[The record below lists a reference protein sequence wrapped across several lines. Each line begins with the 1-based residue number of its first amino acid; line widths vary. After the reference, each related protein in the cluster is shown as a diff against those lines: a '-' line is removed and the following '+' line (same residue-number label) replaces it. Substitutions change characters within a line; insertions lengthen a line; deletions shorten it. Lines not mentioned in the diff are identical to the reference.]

1 MLLTVGIL
9 KRHVLRLYLGI
20 IQCCQIIIAFSFRV
34 FQPSVDLQGHHVL
47 GAVRNEVDHVDSG
60 LEYVGGTLEH
70 VGRVLEDDI
79 GGGLVEQCKR
89 GS

>member
-1 MLLTVGIL
+1 MSLYKGIL
-9 KRHVLRLYLGI
+9 
-20 IQCCQIIIAFSFRV
+20 QCFQIISTFSFRV

-60 LEYVGGTLEH
+60 LEHVGGTLEH
-70 VGRVLEDDI
+70 VDRDLADGI

>member
-20 IQCCQIIIAFSFRV
+20 IQCCQIIIASFRV

-47 GAVRNEVDHVDSG
+47 DAVRNEVDHVDSG
-60 LEYVGGTLEH
+60 LEHVGGTLEH
-70 VGRVLEDDI
+70 VGRVLKDGI
-79 GGGLVEQCKR
+79 GGGLVEQRKR

>member
-9 KRHVLRLYLGI
+9 KRNVLRLYVGI
-20 IQCCQIIIAFSFRV
+20 IQCCQIITAFSFRV

-70 VGRVLEDDI
+70 VSRVLEDDI

>member
-20 IQCCQIIIAFSFRV
+20 IQCCQIITAFSFRV

-60 LEYVGGTLEH
+60 HDHVDGTLEH
-70 VGRVLEDDI
+70 VGREDDI

>member
-1 MLLTVGIL
+1 MLLSVGIL

-47 GAVRNEVDHVDSG
+47 DAVRNEVDHVDSS
-60 LEYVGGTLEH
+60 LEH
-70 VGRVLEDDI
+70 VGREDDI

>member
-9 KRHVLRLYLGI
+9 KRHVLRLYVGI
-20 IQCCQIIIAFSFRV
+20 IQCCQIIITFSFRV
-34 FQPSVDLQGHHVL
+34 FQPRVDLQGHHVL

-60 LEYVGGTLEH
+60 LEYVGGTLGH
-70 VGRVLEDDI
+70 VDRVLQDDI